1 MLIDNKGVA
10 QRKVMRFSSGKAT
23 PSELDSVAVEEP
35 LEIRVSGDTVAITM
49 RTPGQDRELA
59 AGFLFSEGII
69 RSADDLGGLAHCGHP
84 GEEGW
89 GNIIEVT
96 PAPGLVL
103 DIEKVSAARRGTL
116 TTSACG
122 VCGRRSVEDL
132 MAVCTPVPAGATL
145 SPKLVAR
152 ATDRLK
158 EVQLNFARTGG
169 MHAAAALDAKGEMLA
184 AAEDVGRHN
193 AVDKVV
199 GDMVLEGVIRSARA
213 PTSLLNP
220 SSKYQPWVLVVSGR
234 ASFEIV
240 QKAAMAK
247 IPVVASVSAASSLA
261 VDLAE
266 RSGITLATF
275 VRNGRFNVYTHPE
288 RLGIE

>member
-1 MLIDNKGVA
+1 MIDNKGVT
-10 QRKVMRFSSGKAT
+10 QRKVMRFASGKAT
-23 PSELDSVAVEEP
+23 PSELDAVAVEEP

-59 AGFLFSEGII
+59 AGFLFSEGIL
-69 RSADDLGGLAHCGHP
+69 RSSEDLGGLAHCGHP
-84 GEEGW
+84 GKEGW

-103 DIEKVSAARRGTL
+103 DLEKLSAARRGTL

-132 MAVCTPVPAGATL
+132 MAVCTPVPPGAVL
-145 SPKLVAR
+145 SPKVIAR

-169 MHAAAALDAKGEMLA
+169 MHAAAALDAKGELLA

-199 GDMVLEGVIRSARA
+199 GELVLEGTLRSARA
-213 PTSLLNP
+213 PTPLLNP
-220 SSKYQPWVLVVSGR
+220 SPKRQPGVLVVSGR

-240 QKAAMAK
+240 QKAAMAR

-275 VRNGRFNVYTHPE
+275 VRNGRYNVYTHPE
-288 RLGIE
+288 RLGLE